1 MCFFPSADCVL
12 QSFRTGEGLPHQNC
26 EGSASLQP
34 LCPVSEWADI
44 NGLQCQE
51 WRMVLSHLGAQSSLG
66 RHEPPPALGFAG
78 CGYVCMR
85 LGTQEH
91 IFPTRVAFN
100 YTTASL
106 AEAGI
111 LAKGFSFSQLFSQ
124 FVHLPLSWTIPKT
137 PKSNRICNDETEVAG
152 VRKGEGEW
160 QTHFSIRR
168 FSLIKGC
175 WL

>member
-1 MCFFPSADCVL
+1 
-12 QSFRTGEGLPHQNC
+12 
-26 EGSASLQP
+26 
-34 LCPVSEWADI
+34 
-44 NGLQCQE
+44 
-51 WRMVLSHLGAQSSLG
+51 MVLSHLGAQSSLG

-111 LAKGFSFSQLFSQ
+111 LAKGFSFLQLFSQ
-124 FVHLPLSWTIPKT
+124 FVHLPLSWIIPKT
-137 PKSNRICNDETEVAG
+137 PKSNRICNDETEVGG
-152 VRKGEGEW
+152 VRKGEGER